1 VDPGKGSRLVEEIR
15 SLNPQLKAFAFLNR
29 AGPREVDN
37 QEAGDY
43 LADNEALSFLTGSSR
58 DKPVR
63 KLLVET
69 AHYIQAGQGCLK
81 NECF

>member
-43 LADNEALSFLTGSSR
+43 LADNEALSFLTG
-58 DKPVR
+58 
-63 KLLVET
+63 
-69 AHYIQAGQGCLK
+69 
-81 NECF
+81 